1 MNSNE
6 LVVRINP
13 AEIVTLQKDAKTIVM
28 DPKAE
33 DAIKRLLDLQ
43 REVDG
48 AVDFVKAEI
57 ERQALDFNPNFTS
70 VKGDKV
76 KVNYSAAG
84 AKYKG
89 SAKSHNKKFW
99 TKKISWSINAK
110 AVDEFRLKN
119 YRLPTGIEAVTRT
132 KTIRISEVGNV

>member
-1 MNSNE
+1 MSNE

-13 AEIVTLQKDAKTIVM
+13 AEIVTLQDDAKTIVM
-28 DPKAE
+28 NPKAE
-33 DAIKRLLDLQ
+33 DAISRLLELQ

-57 ERQALDFNPNFTS
+57 ERQALEFNENFTS
-70 VKGDKV
+70 VKGDKI

-99 TKKISWSINAK
+99 TRKITWAINAK
-110 AVDEFRLKN
+110 AVDEWRAKN
-119 YRLPTGIEAVTRT
+119 YRLPTGIEEVTRK
-132 KTIRISEVGNV
+132 KTIRISEVSHA